1 MLTQAPPL
9 TCSIA
14 LSDLTPGLDWVSL
27 KVTTPGQNCSFTLIA
42 LDSGEDGSKCGR
54 TGGDHLGGLQDQ
66 ERVGVFTCLM
76 DHLEAGTSYQL
87 QIRSETDQHVENITT
102 ATSKFPPPAL
112 VLLSSSPSWPPRL
125 SEVSCSS
132 G

>member
-1 MLTQAPPL
+1 MLTHAPPI

-14 LSDLTPGLDWVSL
+14 VSDLTPGLDWVSL
-27 KVTTPGQNCSFTLIA
+27 KVSTPGHNCSFTLMA
-42 LDSGEDGSKCGR
+42 LDSGEDGSRCR
-54 TGGDHLGGLQDQ
+54 TTAGDHLGGLQDQ

-102 ATSKFPPPAL
+102 ATSKSPPPAL
-112 VLLSSSPSWPPRL
+112 VLLSSSPGL
-125 SEVSCSS
+125 K
-132 G
+132 

>member
-14 LSDLTPGLDWVSL
+14 ASDLTPGLDWVSL
-27 KVTTPGQNCSFTLIA
+27 KVTTSGQNCSFTLIA
-42 LDSGEDGSKCGR
+42 LDSGEDGSKCRR
-54 TGGDHLGGLQDQ
+54 TGGDHLGGLQDHLGGLQDQ
-66 ERVGVFTCLM
+66 ERGGVFTCLM

-102 ATSKFPPPAL
+102 ATSKSPPPAL
-112 VLLSSSPSWPPRL
+112 VLLSSSPGL
-125 SEVSCSS
+125 K
-132 G
+132 